1 MANELPYF
9 RFTVQAWQNG
19 KINMEDYELQ
29 GFFISVCGFY
39 WVQDCNVTFDLLTK
53 KFNKDLGLLTRLFDV
68 KIVKKKRNLI
78 EISFLNEQFDLL
90 SQKRKINK
98 ANGLKGSEAKARLKR
113 NGSYKDKDKDNNKDK
128 SEFNFDFVEPN
139 FKIPFDTWVNYR
151 IERKKPFTLQ
161 VTLEAAYKE
170 LKDLS
175 GNQPLEAI
183 KMVQKC
189 MSSESL
195 SLYRSEKEFKNKNTP
210 ETNTKL
216 SYAINK

>member
-39 WVQDCNVTFDLLTK
+39 WVQDCNVTFDLLTR

-78 EISFLNEQFDLL
+78 EISFLNEQFYLL
-90 SQKRKINK
+90 SQKRKVNK

-113 NGSYKDKDKDNNKDK
+113 NGSYKDKDNNKDK
-128 SEFNFDFVEPN
+128 DNSQKSDFNFDFVEPN
-139 FKIPFDTWVNYR
+139 FKIPFETWIKYR
-151 IERKKPFTLQ
+151 AEKNKPFTLQ
-161 VTLEAAYKE
+161 ISLESSYRE
-170 LKDLS
+170 LKELS
-175 GNQPLEAI
+175 GNQPLQAI
-183 KMVQKC
+183 KIVQTC
-189 MSSESL
+189 MSNEYL
-195 SLYRSEKEFKNKNTP
+195 SLCISD
-210 ETNTKL
+210 KL
-216 SYAINK
+216 SKKIIHNHSDDGIL